1 MNITYEIIGE
11 VLQIFGVA
19 IVLLSQVLFGY
30 KAWRKC
36 GSMKK
41 TFFAMISVARLKGEE
56 LLTKEKD
63 DYEKLKKQ
71 SDEYL
76 KKTFPEWYTLA
87 DYLSKDI
94 WITAIGLV
102 VTLIGLI
109 IALFEGSIQFP
120 NLLSYFH

>member
-11 VLQIFGVA
+11 LLQVFGVA
-19 IVLLSQVLFGY
+19 VVLLSQVLFGY

-41 TFFAMISVARLKGEE
+41 TFFAMISVVRVKGDD
-56 LLTKEKD
+56 LLTEEED

-71 SDEYL
+71 TDKYL
-76 KKTFPEWYTLA
+76 KKTYQEWYTLA

-109 IALFEGSIQFP
+109 IALFKGSI
-120 NLLSYFH
+120 